1 MDERTDRH
9 KDVQRETI
17 TPHHYHGYR
26 KKNLN
31 TSFIW
36 RTGISNKPNSSS
48 VGTPYFSSCSSVVGV
63 LALPTV
69 SAVTVSSGL
78 SGSSSFASID
88 WNLLNVSGGIPL
100 FSDIIL

>member
-1 MDERTDRH
+1 M
-9 KDVQRETI
+9 
-17 TPHHYHGYR
+17 
-26 KKNLN
+26 
-31 TSFIW
+31 
-36 RTGISNKPNSSS
+36 
-48 VGTPYFSSCSSVVGV
+48 VGV